1 MLRRPNIGVQVAVIK
16 AKPQKIVEFYLGLLQ
31 QSLVAP
37 LVITR
42 ANGDDFKGSLND
54 TVTLKI
60 GGLRATA
67 RDYEFRTRTAPIQF
81 DDIQG
86 GEGIDIKLDTHI
98 TSGTILTDEHYTL
111 DDIDFVN
118 EVILPQMQSVAGR
131 IEAKV
136 VAGLRAANAKHTL
149 TIVDGADPFLIALEA
164 KRLMDGDKTAPTSG
178 RTFLVGS
185 NVAAQFLASDRL
197 SRYDSTGLAGTPALR
212 DAVIGQLVS
221 SPVVEVAALDPDEA
235 FYIHKTAA
243 VVGNVAPDIP
253 RGAVAGSKVS
263 KNGWAARWIAD
274 YDANYL
280 RDRSIV
286 STFLGVND
294 VEDERYIADEV
305 VGGVQKYAGDLKP
318 EAGRKNVRLVKLN
331 YTGAGSVL
339 PTP

>member
-1 MLRRPNIGVQVAVIK
+1 M
-16 AKPQKIVEFYLGLLQ
+16 EFYLGLLQ
-31 QSLVAP
+31 QNLVAP

-42 ANGDDFKGSLND
+42 ATDDDFKGALDD
-54 TVTLKI
+54 TVTLRI
-60 GGLRATA
+60 NGLRAVA

-111 DDIDFVN
+111 DDIDFVR
-118 EVILPQMQSVAGR
+118 EVIEPQLQSVAGR

-136 VAGLRAANAKHTL
+136 VAGLRAANSKDD
-149 TIVDGADPFLIALEA
+149 IDFGDGADPFLIALEA
-164 KRLMDGDKTAPTSG
+164 KRLMDSYKVAPTTN

-197 SRYDSTGLAGTPALR
+197 SRYDSTGLSGTPALR
-212 DAVIGQLVS
+212 DAIIGQLVS
-221 SPVVEVAALDPDEA
+221 SPVVEVPALDPDEA

-253 RGAVAGSKVS
+253 RGAVAGAKYSR
-263 KNGWAARWIAD
+263 NGWAARWIAD

-294 VEDERYIADEV
+294 VRDERNADGTLV
-305 VGGVQKYAGDLKP
+305 TDTVPGVT
-318 EAGRKNVRLVKLN
+318 RKNVRVVKLN

-339 PTP
+339 PDETP

>member
-1 MLRRPNIGVQVAVIK
+1 MAVLR
-16 AKPQKIVEFYLGLLQ
+16 AKPQKIVEFYLGLLN

-42 ANGDDFKGSLND
+42 ANGEDFKGSLND
-54 TVTLKI
+54 TVTLRI

-111 DDIDFVN
+111 DDIDFVR
-118 EVILPQMQSVAGR
+118 EVIEPQMASVAGR

-136 VAGLRAANAKHTL
+136 VAGLRAANVADTL
-149 TIVDGADPFLIALEA
+149 TFGDNVDPFLVALEA
-164 KRLMDGDKTAPTSG
+164 KRLMDAHKVAPTAG

-197 SRYDSTGLAGTPALR
+197 SRYDSVGVSGTPALR
-212 DAVIGQLVS
+212 DAIIGQLAG
-221 SPVVEVAALDPDEA
+221 SPVVEVSALDPNEA
-235 FYIHKTAA
+235 FYLHKTAA
-243 VVGNVAPDIP
+243 VVGNVAPDVP
-253 RGAVAGSKVS
+253 RGVVAGTRLSRD
-263 KNGWAARWIAD
+263 GWAARWIAD
-274 YDANYL
+274 YDGNYV

-294 VEDERYIADEV
+294 VRDERQAN
-305 VGGVQKYAGDLKP
+305 GDLVVDTTP
-318 EAGRKNVRLVKLN
+318 GVTRRNVRLVKLDF
-331 YTGAGSVL
+331 TGTASVL
-339 PTP
+339 TQAPVV